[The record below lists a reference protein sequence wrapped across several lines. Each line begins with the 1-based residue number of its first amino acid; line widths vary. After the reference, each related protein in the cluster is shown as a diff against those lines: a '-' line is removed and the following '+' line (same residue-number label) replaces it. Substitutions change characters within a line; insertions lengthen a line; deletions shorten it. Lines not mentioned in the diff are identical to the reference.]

1 MLIALFPNEEIN
13 MKNKILTAISFIGA
27 PCLGIDFYRHA
38 HSVDQWDISVL
49 TRICDILFMAGW
61 ICTTFAFIHM
71 QVNGEKKSARN
82 LLYVQLLF
90 LFLAGSSD
98 VAALLKIPV
107 QENLFFY
114 WDLFWPISNC
124 MMLVTG
130 ISIAAVGKLRGWQ
143 RWIPLLTGLWLPV
156 TILVKI
162 FLSPEYMAYIGGTYS
177 IIMWTI
183 MAYVAH
189 SNREQETANETE
201 RLHKGFRSRAA

>member
-1 MLIALFPNEEIN
+1 MLIALFPNKEIN
-13 MKNKILTAISFIGA
+13 MKNKIRTALSFIGA

-38 HSVDQWDISVL
+38 YSVDQWDISVS
-49 TRICDILFMAGW
+49 TRICDILYMAGW
-61 ICTTFAFIHM
+61 ICAMFTFIHI

-82 LLYVQLLF
+82 ILYIQLLF

-98 VAALLKIPV
+98 VAAFLKIPV
-107 QENLFFY
+107 PESLFFY

-130 ISIAAVGKLRGWQ
+130 ISIAAAGKLRGWQ
-143 RWIPLLTGLWLPV
+143 RWIPLLAGLWLPV

-162 FLSPEYMAYIGGTYS
+162 FLSLEYMAYIGGTYS

-189 SNREQETANETE
+189 SNREQDTGNETE
-201 RLHKGFRSRAA
+201 RLHKGFRPRVA